1 MAKRRR
7 NWDWP
12 RISGWFALL
21 FAPARAD
28 ARFARTKGDYVR
40 MLLQCLLGIP
50 VSMSP
55 AFVALF
61 TFCFALALDV
71 LWEIYE
77 FTVDALFQTNMQKY
91 ALEGGEALAG
101 QAALQDTMGDLIVDF
116 IGALGIAIAAPSPA
130 SAGRGTGAHG
140 RSAKRRG
147 RGKFSRALLLFC
159 PQRSSIL
166 RARSSVTGSTRA
178 QMRQPASP
186 YSSSSTDPYLCRK
199 ETTSPRS

>member
-130 SAGRGTGAHG
+130 SAGRGTGAQG